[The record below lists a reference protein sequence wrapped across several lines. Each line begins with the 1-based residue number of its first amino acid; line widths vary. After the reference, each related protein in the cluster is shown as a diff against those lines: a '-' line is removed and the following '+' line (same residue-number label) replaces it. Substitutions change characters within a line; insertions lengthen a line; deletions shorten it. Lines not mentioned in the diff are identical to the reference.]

1 MFQYL
6 ERFLTCME
14 EHPRIRQARVR
25 LNPPPTERVA
35 TLGKD
40 VPSWQE
46 VEEKHADEVE
56 GGRRMSQRNKEKE
69 GKSAINNYIVSRT
82 PDPCQ
87 EIFCGGGPARDA
99 RGLAEGGPREEV
111 PDRPGTVSYIY

>member
-1 MFQYL
+1 METYYKYF
-6 ERFLTCME
+6 ERFLTCIK
-14 EHPRIRQARVR
+14 EHPRIRQARAR

-46 VEEKHADEVE
+46 WEEEPNPNEVE

-69 GKSAINNYIVSRT
+69 GKSYINNFI
-82 PDPCQ
+82 
-87 EIFCGGGPARDA
+87 
-99 RGLAEGGPREEV
+99 
-111 PDRPGTVSYIY
+111 

>member
-1 MFQYL
+1 MRQSRKTMFQYL

-46 VEEKHADEVE
+46 EEEQE
-56 GGRRMSQRNKEKE
+56 G
-69 GKSAINNYIVSRT
+69 INH
-82 PDPCQ
+82 
-87 EIFCGGGPARDA
+87 
-99 RGLAEGGPREEV
+99 LA
-111 PDRPGTVSYIY
+111 

>member
-1 MFQYL
+1 MK
-6 ERFLTCME
+6 

-46 VEEKHADEVE
+46 VEEPNPNEVE

-69 GKSAINNYIVSRT
+69 GKSTINKYIFIELKT
-82 PDPCQ
+82 PAKT
-87 EIFCGGGPARDA
+87 FSA
-99 RGLAEGGPREEV
+99 EEV
-111 PDRPGTVSYIY
+111 LQEMNEDERKELRERKSQITQAQ

>member
-1 MFQYL
+1 
-6 ERFLTCME
+6 ME

-69 GKSAINNYIVSRT
+69 GKSAINNNIYFYRNS
-82 PDPCQ
+82 DPCQ
-87 EIFCGGGPARDA
+87 EIFCGGGPARDE
-99 RGLAEGGPREEV
+99 RGLA
-111 PDRPGTVSYIY
+111 